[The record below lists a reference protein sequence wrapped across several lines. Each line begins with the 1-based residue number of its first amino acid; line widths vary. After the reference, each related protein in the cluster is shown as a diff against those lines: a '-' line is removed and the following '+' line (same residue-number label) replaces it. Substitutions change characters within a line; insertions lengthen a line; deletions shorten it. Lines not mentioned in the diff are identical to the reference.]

1 MPVNHADLHCDVHE
15 GSGPWLLLV
24 HGMLSSRAQWQ
35 PNLDALSR
43 VCRPVVIELLG
54 HGRSPSPSDP
64 ACYAPASYVAAFEKI
79 RRSLGAERWL
89 ICGQSL
95 GAALTLRYALE
106 RPEKVIAQ
114 VFTNSNSAVADARWG
129 EMVRRGL
136 GTMAVRL
143 QREGRA
149 ALEESPVHP
158 RHSRHLP
165 PEVRD
170 ALVADCELHDPR
182 GVGLTGVETVPPSSV
197 REQLKQNSVPALM
210 VLGTREKRFQRHADY
225 IRAHMPALEVVTAE
239 VGHAVN
245 IEAAPLFNEAVS
257 EFVLRHAH
265 A

>member
-1 MPVNHADLHCDVHE
+1 
-15 GSGPWLLLV
+15 
-24 HGMLSSRAQWQ
+24 MLSSRAQWQ
-35 PNLDALSR
+35 PNLAALSR

-64 ACYAPASYVAAFEKI
+64 ACYTPAAYVAAFEKI
-79 RRSLGAERWL
+79 RHSLGAERWL

-106 RPEKVIAQ
+106 RPQNVIAQ
-114 VFTNSNSAVADARWG
+114 VFTNSNSAAADAKWG
-129 EMVRRGL
+129 ELVRQGL
-136 GTMAVRL
+136 GAMAERL
-143 QREGRA
+143 EREGRA

-170 ALVADCELHDPR
+170 ALVADSALHDPR
-182 GVGLTGVETVPPSSV
+182 GVGLTGLETVPPSSV

-210 VLGTREKRFQRHADY
+210 VLGTREKRFADQADY
-225 IRAHMPALEVVTAE
+225 IRAHMPALEVVATDA
-239 VGHAVN
+239 GHAVN
-245 IEAAPLFNEAVS
+245 IEAAAVFNEAVS
-257 EFVLRHAH
+257 DFVRRHAH